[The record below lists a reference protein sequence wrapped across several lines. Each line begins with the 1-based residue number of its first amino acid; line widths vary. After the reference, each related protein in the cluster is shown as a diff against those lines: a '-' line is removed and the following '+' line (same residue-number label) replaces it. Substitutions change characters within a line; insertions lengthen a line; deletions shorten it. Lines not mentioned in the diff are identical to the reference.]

1 MSAVTQANDFG
12 PANTSDKL
20 FAVRAGVP
28 LVDALES
35 AACLL
40 DSAARELASLIEHCS
55 DDQAACARLNL
66 IKHAIQ
72 AAEAITW
79 SASECE
85 ALNGGAV

>member
-1 MSAVTQANDFG
+1 MSAVTQKSNFG
-12 PANTSDKL
+12 AANTSDKL
-20 FAVRAGVP
+20 FSVRAGVP

-40 DSAARELASLIEHCS
+40 FSVNRELASLIEHCS
-55 DDQAACARLNL
+55 DDHVACARLNL
-66 IKHAIQ
+66 IKHALQ
-72 AAEAITW
+72 SAEAITW